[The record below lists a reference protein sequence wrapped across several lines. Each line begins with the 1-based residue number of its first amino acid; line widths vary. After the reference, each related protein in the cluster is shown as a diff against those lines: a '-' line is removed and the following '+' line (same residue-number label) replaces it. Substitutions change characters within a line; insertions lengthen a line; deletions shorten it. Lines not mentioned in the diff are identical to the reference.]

1 MLAMFAISALLVS
14 ISATNFAY
22 AGDSSDDE
30 DRKEK
35 MEKDRELKKELRE
48 EYKIKLEEFFIKV
61 KDFNFTRYLLD
72 KKERKI
78 MSEIELNEGL
88 IEHYKEQ
95 IVYADFDIST
105 AEEEIERLEKEIK
118 ELEKDAKKVVKVI
131 NLYIDWDSKN

>member
-1 MLAMFAISALLVS
+1 M
-14 ISATNFAY
+14 
-22 AGDSSDDE
+22 GW
-30 DRKEK
+30 K
-35 MEKDRELKKELRE
+35 LR

-131 NLYIDWDSKN
+131 NLYID